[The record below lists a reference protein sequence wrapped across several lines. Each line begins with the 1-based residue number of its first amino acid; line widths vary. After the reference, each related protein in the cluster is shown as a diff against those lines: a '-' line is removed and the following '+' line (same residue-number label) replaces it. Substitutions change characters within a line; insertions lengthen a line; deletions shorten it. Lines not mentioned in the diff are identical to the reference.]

1 MSGIRSWLARQG
13 KSSAPA
19 TTPAE
24 ESFEEPA
31 QERSSE
37 PPADELAERA
47 KRAAESILENESLT
61 ADLDDQA
68 AKVLLDWGTTCA
80 RTIATSTSGLSAA
93 QGQEAMDVR
102 LRAVRQFMRSVNGWA
117 AEQQGIDAAGRAAR
131 LAEVIEQA
139 AIAYGSG
146 FVHPA
151 QEQRDTFLVRQ
162 VEKASIPQQWIAELR
177 VLVEQA

>member
-24 ESFEEPA
+24 ESVEEPA

-93 QGQEAMDVR
+93 QAQEAMDLR
-102 LRAVRQFMRSVNGWA
+102 LRAVRQFMRSINGWA
-117 AEQQGIDAAGRAAR
+117 AEQQGMDAEGHAAR
-131 LAEVIEQA
+131 LVKVLEQA
-139 AIAYGSG
+139 AIAYGTG

-151 QEQRDTFLVRQ
+151 QEQRDTFLAQQ
-162 VEKASIPQQWIAELR
+162 VEQASTPQQWIAELR
-177 VLVEQA
+177 ALIEQA